1 MGIKIKMKKILLTS
15 LIIAL
20 SSASATAEVRPYIG
34 MSINNFSMVTDEII
48 GTNLATGISE
58 KFQGDTQD
66 TGVAAG
72 FTAGILMSDNGRIN
86 FSHFSGEEKDSEIFT
101 ATITSLSYDYSFNG
115 SGVHRGWFLGAGI
128 SSVEIEAAESESFTS
143 GTAKSTGLLLRGGY
157 EYLFDNNFLI
167 ETGYNANLAEVDIKL
182 NGKGLISGAEI
193 LAPATVSNFYLSVN
207 YAF

>member
-1 MGIKIKMKKILLTS
+1 MEMEMEKILLTS

-58 KFQGDTQD
+58 KVEGDTKD
-66 TGVAAG
+66 AGVAAG

-182 NGKGLISGAEI
+182 NGKGLISGAEM

>member
-34 MSINNFSMVTDEII
+34 MSINNFSMVTDETIFTDL
-48 GTNLATGISE
+48 GTGISE
-58 KFQGDTQD
+58 EIPGDTKD
-66 TGVAAG
+66 SGVAAG

-101 ATITSLSYDYSFNG
+101 ATVTSLSYDYSFNG

-128 SSVEIEAAESESFTS
+128 SSVEIEAAETELFTS
-143 GTAKSTGLLLRGGY
+143 GAAKSTGLLLRGGY

-167 ETGYNANLAEVDIKL
+167 ETGYNANLTEVDIKL
-182 NGKGLISGAEI
+182 NGEGLLSGVEISS
-193 LAPATVSNFYLSVN
+193 PATVSNFYLSVN

>member
-1 MGIKIKMKKILLTS
+1 MEMEKILLTS

-58 KFQGDTQD
+58 KVEGDTKD
-66 TGVAAG
+66 AGVAAG

-182 NGKGLISGAEI
+182 NGKGLISGAEM

-207 YAF
+207 YVF

>member
-1 MGIKIKMKKILLTS
+1 MEMEMEMEKILLTS

-58 KFQGDTQD
+58 KVEGDTKD
-66 TGVAAG
+66 AGVAAG

-182 NGKGLISGAEI
+182 NGKGLISGAEM

-207 YAF
+207 YVF

>member
-1 MGIKIKMKKILLTS
+1 MEMEMEKILLTS

-58 KFQGDTQD
+58 KVEGDTKD
-66 TGVAAG
+66 AGVAAG

-182 NGKGLISGAEI
+182 NGKGLISGAEM

-207 YAF
+207 YVF

>member
-1 MGIKIKMKKILLTS
+1 MEMEKILLTS

-58 KFQGDTQD
+58 KVEGDTKD
-66 TGVAAG
+66 AGVAAG

-182 NGKGLISGAEI
+182 NGKGLISGAEM

>member
-1 MGIKIKMKKILLTS
+1 MEMEKILLTS

-58 KFQGDTQD
+58 KVEGDTKD
-66 TGVAAG
+66 AGVAAG

-128 SSVEIEAAESESFTS
+128 SSVEIEAAESEFFTS

-182 NGKGLISGAEI
+182 NGKGLISGAEM

-207 YAF
+207 YVF